1 MSYIGSTPQTQAF
14 SPAVDIFS
22 GNGSATVLSLSKP
35 VLSAAQVQVVVNNVP
50 QNPASAFTVGS
61 QTITFTSAPS
71 SGTNNIYVY
80 YVSPIT
86 QAIAPSQGTVTTA
99 SLSPSLAVPVANV
112 SGLAAV
118 ATSGSATDLSAGTLA
133 KARLPTGSVL
143 QVVTTVKND
152 TFSST
157 SSTNVDITGLSVTI
171 TPTSS
176 SSNILVLVQSNGA
189 FGAGSQILNFQ
200 LVRNSTNIANPSNTG
215 LQYSSTASA
224 YNSVIDTTTNYSITY
239 IDSPATT
246 SATTYKVQG
255 RNAGSSTW
263 YVNRRN
269 TADMNTVST
278 ITVMEIAA

>member
-1 MSYIGSTPQTQAF
+1 
-14 SPAVDIFS
+14 
-22 GNGSATVLSLSKP
+22 